1 MYKKITRAIVSV
13 TDKSGIDGF
22 VKELSK
28 MGVEIISTGG
38 TAKILE
44 DAGIK
49 VVGISDYTGSPEMLG
64 GRVKTLHPRIHGGI
78 LAMRD
83 DETHRKQMDENDIL
97 PIDMVVVNL
106 YAFED
111 TIKKGCSLEEAI
123 ENIDIGGP
131 TMLRSAAKNYNDVA
145 VVTDPADYEKIIEE
159 MKANDSSLS
168 KDTRFSLSKKVFQLT
183 ARYDGAISNY
193 LGKIEGPD
201 IKSETMEHPETLTL
215 QYKKLQDLRYGEN
228 PHQSAAFYSE
238 NPAIPGS
245 LAASTQH
252 QGKELSFN
260 NILDIH
266 AALELV
272 REFDDPAAIII
283 KHNNPCG
290 AAISKEGILQA
301 YENALEC
308 DSKSAFG
315 GIVGLNRTV
324 TKVVAE
330 KLCEIFLEAV
340 VAPSYEADAL
350 EVFKKKK
357 NVRVLEVSEL
367 TVGEAGENKGLSFE
381 TKKVSGGVL
390 VQGLDDQLAGE
401 LKTATE
407 KEPTEKEMT
416 DLMFAWKICKHVKS
430 NAIIFAKGG
439 RTIGIGAG
447 QMSRIDSTNL
457 AFMKA
462 TDAGLDVKG
471 SVMASDAFFPFRDN
485 VDKAAEIGIV
495 SIIQPGGSIRDG
507 EVLDAAKEHDISMV
521 FTAMRHFR
529 H

>member
-1 MYKKITRAIVSV
+1 MKKVTRAIVSV
-13 TDKSGIDGF
+13 TDKSGIDSF
-22 VKELSK
+22 VKELAS

-38 TAKILE
+38 TAKLLK
-44 DAGIK
+44 DAGID

-78 LAMRD
+78 LGMRD
-83 DETHRKQMDENDIL
+83 DETHVSQMKENNIL

-111 TIKKGCSLEEAI
+111 TIKKGCTLEEAI

-145 VVTDPADYEKIIEE
+145 VVTDPEDYGSILEE
-159 MKANDSSLS
+159 MKANDASLS
-168 KDTRFSLSKKVFQLT
+168 KDTRFNLSRKVFQLT

-193 LGKIEGPD
+193 LGLFDGEQASDNQKY
-201 IKSETMEHPETLTL
+201 SETLTL
-215 QYKKLQDLRYGEN
+215 QYKKVQDLRYGEN

-238 NPAIPGS
+238 NPAIPGT
-245 LAASTQH
+245 LASSTQH

-266 AALELV
+266 AALEMV
-272 REFDDPAAIII
+272 REFEDPAAIII

-290 AAISKEGILQA
+290 AAISKDGILKA
-301 YENALEC
+301 YSNALEC

-324 TKVVAE
+324 NKEMASR
-330 KLCEIFLEAV
+330 LCEIFLEAV
-340 VAPSYEADAL
+340 VAPGYDADAL
-350 EVFKKKK
+350 EAFKKKK
-357 NVRVLEVSEL
+357 NLRVL
-367 TVGEAGENKGLSFE
+367 TVGEAGENKGLTFE

-390 VQGLDDQLAGE
+390 VQGLDDQTTAE
-401 LKTATE
+401 LKTATD
-407 KEPTEKEMT
+407 KEPSEDEMT

-439 RTIGIGAG
+439 KTIGIGAG

-471 SVMASDAFFPFRDN
+471 CVMASDAFFPFRDN
-485 VDKAAEIGIV
+485 VDKAAEVGIV
-495 SIIQPGGSIRDG
+495 SIIQPGGSIRDD
-507 EVLDAAKEHDISMV
+507 EVLEAAKEHDISMV